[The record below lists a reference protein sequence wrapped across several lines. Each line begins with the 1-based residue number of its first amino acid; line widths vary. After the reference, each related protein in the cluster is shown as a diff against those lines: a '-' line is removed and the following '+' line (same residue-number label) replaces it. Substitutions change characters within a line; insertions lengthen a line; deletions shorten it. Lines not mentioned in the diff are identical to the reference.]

1 MLLKVGL
8 ENNNDGRSIAWA
20 LDLPGCFAYG
30 KDGAEALLNLP
41 RAVIKHQ
48 DWVERHTPASWLSD
62 LGDFDV
68 RLAETFDDYTLSDD
82 YELAPEGYLVESFF
96 RDDWRPLTELEVQR
110 GLQLLS
116 WSRADLLA
124 VASELTPD
132 KLEEKQ
138 PSERWSINGI
148 LRHVGGAEWWYLE
161 RLDRAG
167 MTRAEVPDAPL
178 ERLSVVRARLE
189 QALPRLVGL
198 ELVMGKQGELWS
210 PRKLLRRA
218 LWHELDHVGHIS
230 RLALS

>member
-1 MLLKVGL
+1 MLIQVGL
-8 ENNNDGRSIAWA
+8 ENHVGERCVAWA

-30 KDGAEALLNLP
+30 KDGGEALLNLP
-41 RAVIKHQ
+41 RAVVKHQ
-48 DWVERHTPASWLSD
+48 DWIARHTPNSWLAD

-68 RLAETFDDYTLSDD
+68 RLVETFEAYTIDDA
-82 YELAPEGYLVESFF
+82 YELAREGYEVECFF
-96 RDDWRPLTELEVQR
+96 RHDWKPLTELDVLR

-124 VASELTPD
+124 VAAELTPE

-138 PSERWSINGI
+138 PGERWSINGI
-148 LRHVGGAEWWYLE
+148 LGHVGGAEWWYLH

-167 MTRAEVPDAPL
+167 LTRDEVPKAPL
-178 ERLSVVRARLE
+178 ERLAVVRARLE
-189 QALPRLVGL
+189 QALPGLVGVD
-198 ELVMGKQGELWS
+198 LVVGKDGELWS

-218 LWHELDHVGHIS
+218 IWHEMDHIGHIS